1 LRIADYRGI
10 DKTCDGFENDGE
22 AKCNEEYSVEEGAED
37 LRSQPL
43 WMISKLSIHQ
53 AFSLTPNEY
62 LSVEDF

>member
-22 AKCNEEYSVEEGAED
+22 AKCDEEYSVKEGAKD
-37 LRSQPL
+37 FRSQPL
-43 WMISKLSIHQ
+43 WMISKLSVHQ
-53 AFSLTPNEY
+53 GFLLTPNEY